1 MGTLQFEYHMTLT
14 YSHPVSESH
23 YTLKCLPRDTDM
35 QRITDLNITIA
46 PAHDCQRGT
55 DSFGNLTV
63 YGNLYFPHSY
73 FEVTV
78 TGTAETWLAV
88 SQRCTENTMLFR
100 HPHGLNRPDA
110 SIRSYFHALADS
122 IPPTSNYDA
131 AMHLMHRLHRDFIYE
146 QGVTGVNTTASE
158 AWVLGKGVCQDYA
171 HIFIALCHLSGI
183 PARYVTGI
191 MGGEGATHAWVEIL
205 SGEYWYALDP
215 TNNCIAADSYIKIAH
230 GRDAADCMVNKGIIR
245 SNAEQH
251 QTVTVHV
258 TEKEKL

>member
-35 QRITDLNITIA
+35 QRITDLNITIT

-122 IPPTSNYDA
+122 IPPPQAITMPPCISCTVCIGTSSMN
-131 AMHLMHRLHRDFIYE
+131 RVS
-146 QGVTGVNTTASE
+146 QVST
-158 AWVLGKGVCQDYA
+158 
-171 HIFIALCHLSGI
+171 
-183 PARYVTGI
+183 P
-191 MGGEGATHAWVEIL
+191 
-205 SGEYWYALDP
+205 
-215 TNNCIAADSYIKIAH
+215 
-230 GRDAADCMVNKGIIR
+230 
-245 SNAEQH
+245 QH
-251 QTVTVHV
+251 QRPGCWARVSVKTTPIF
-258 TEKEKL
+258 LLPCAI